1 MNSQFSLY
9 TFILLLGL
17 FTGYSS
23 EDDTLG
29 ENLFLSIFGLDS
41 MPGCRL
47 CNNVEPTSTCKLCDD
62 WLRESHEIDQQLS
75 DTQIYLHSIEAYLH
89 KISDKLA
96 PISEWTLQEESYG
109 FYLTISFAVFILV
122 FVIRKTT
129 KNMSSKGRQHVPE
142 KHKIRR
148 HIGSNSIT
156 EKSII
161 SQKQPRDIDWM
172 DKLRKIKKPQ
182 KHIISKQGMLV
193 LKKMHH
199 SSGDGCFNVLTEENC
214 KLVSV
219 RSGIPSKSLRVFD
232 LRARGDVP
240 DNVMSTLLC
249 VRPQCTEHP
258 HQSIQKYGPKLV
270 CDADAFGLEHLDD
283 NFQRLQLGKDD
294 DADVENLY
302 HDVGYSNA
310 EAGDNL
316 MQDDDNHCNELGLPC
331 ASSSFISNTSSM
343 SIPGEQ
349 DASNLSNN
357 HFDPFS
363 SLDETSSPNVS
374 QLQKY
379 LDTSVTW
386 FGGLYSYSRET
397 SFTSF
402 RRDNLNESVTQGL
415 DELEKS
421 LDLSK
426 MQKSLSLY
434 GFETDSMFQLATVYL
449 AKQIIG
455 KVKEAWVAIRTK
467 TAVSDTAKSSDYNN
481 NQLGKE
487 LDITGFAVYN
497 TKYNYEYQNWDCDN

>member
-1 MNSQFSLY
+1 MPECELC
-9 TFILLLGL
+9 
-17 FTGYSS
+17 
-23 EDDTLG
+23 D
-29 ENLFLSIFGLDS
+29 NL
-41 MPGCRL
+41 
-47 CNNVEPTSTCKLCDD
+47 EPKSTCKLCDN
-62 WLRESHEIDQQLS
+62 WLGDYDLVKQSSNTDIFPYD
-75 DTQIYLHSIEAYLH
+75 IAAYLPTR
-89 KISDKLA
+89 ISPYYSLVSDILE
-96 PISEWTLQEESYG
+96 PVSEWTLQEESYG
-109 FYLTISFAVFILV
+109 FYLTVSFVVFILF
-122 FVIRKTT
+122 FVVRKTT
-129 KNMSSKGRQHVPE
+129 RNISSKVSTGLRQHAPE
-142 KHKIRR
+142 KHKNRR
-148 HIGSNSIT
+148 HIGYSSVT

-182 KHIISKQGMLV
+182 KHVLSKQGMIV

-199 SSGDGCFNVLTEENC
+199 SSGDGCFNVLTEESC
-214 KLVSV
+214 RLVSV

-232 LRARGDVP
+232 LRGLDDVP

-249 VRPQCTEHP
+249 VRPQCTQHP
-258 HQSIQKYGPKLV
+258 HKSIQKYGPKLV
-270 CDADAFGLEHLDD
+270 CDADAFGLEHVDD
-283 NFQRLQLGKDD
+283 NIQRLQLGKDN

-302 HDVGYSNA
+302 HDGGYSNSK
-310 EAGDNL
+310 AGDNL
-316 MQDDDNHCNELGLPC
+316 MLDEDNQCNELGPPC

-349 DASNLSNN
+349 NDSNLSNN

-363 SLDETSSPNVS
+363 SLDESSTPNVS
-374 QLQKY
+374 HFQKY

-397 SFTSF
+397 SFASF
-402 RRDNLNESVTQGL
+402 RRDNLDESVSCGL

-421 LDLSK
+421 LDISK

-434 GFETDSMFQLATVYL
+434 GFETDSVFQLLTVYL
-449 AKQIIG
+449 AKQVIG

-467 TAVSDTAKSSDYNN
+467 TAVSNAAKSSDYNN

-497 TKYNYEYQNWDCDN
+497 SKYNYEYQNWDCDN